1 MLKLFANYDV
11 PDYCVFG
18 VDVACLCISIVLL
31 VKILSNTKYQTNNT
45 VLWIAWLSFWGMIF
59 HTVYTLLTPEARTN
73 QQDVTS
79 LTAIEVTFSIT
90 FSVQRFFMGAIF
102 WIFSI
107 SYYFAYKK
115 MPVEKVIDGN
125 RYFSFTDI
133 SQEQQNQTR
142 NVGILVALLISVL
155 TLLGEF
161 SLYFA
166 G

>member
-1 MLKLFANYDV
+1 
-11 PDYCVFG
+11 
-18 VDVACLCISIVLL
+18 VAAGRFCL
-31 VKILSNTKYQTNNT
+31 
-45 VLWIAWLSFWGMIF
+45 G
-59 HTVYTLLTPEARTN
+59 
-73 QQDVTS
+73 
-79 LTAIEVTFSIT
+79 
-90 FSVQRFFMGAIF
+90 SVF

-115 MPVEKVIDGN
+115 MPVEKVFDGN

-133 SQEQQNQTR
+133 SQEQQDRTR